1 MCLYPRIIQ
10 NPKYKINNKNGGVIP
25 PIYDDRITKVPIG
38 CGKCMECK
46 NKERIIGKL
55 D

>member
-10 NPKYKINNKNGGVIP
+10 NKKYTKNKKNGGVIP
-25 PIYDDRITKVPIG
+25 AVFDKRVLVVPAG

-46 NKERIIGKL
+46 KKNQENGK
-55 D
+55 